1 MNIYDD
7 ITLIMVTYRSEEL
20 IKKNLDIL
28 KNFKLIIV
36 DNSNS
41 KNLKTIVENF
51 KNIKVIISKENLGY
65 GKAANLAISYAKTP
79 LILTINPDLLI
90 TEEGLKDW
98 AKNLAMAGVIVA
110 GLAGINSVQDAIDR
124 SVPAVAAMETALEM
138 AQDQGNDEL
147 AKMIKND
154 LSAVKVRLSSGKDL
168 NFVKGMQDKYSKFV
182 KTEGLAY
189 ESKLAIM
196 LNQQLK

>member
-20 IKKNLDIL
+20 IKKNIDIL

-41 KNLKTIVENF
+41 KKLKTIVENF

-79 LILTINPDLLI
+79 
-90 TEEGLKDW
+90 
-98 AKNLAMAGVIVA
+98 
-110 GLAGINSVQDAIDR
+110 
-124 SVPAVAAMETALEM
+124 
-138 AQDQGNDEL
+138 
-147 AKMIKND
+147 
-154 LSAVKVRLSSGKDL
+154 
-168 NFVKGMQDKYSKFV
+168 
-182 KTEGLAY
+182 
-189 ESKLAIM
+189 
-196 LNQQLK
+196 